1 MKRMFTDFGKRTMA
15 TVASLVLAGG
25 MAWAQPYV
33 AYTVD
38 SDKTLTLK
46 YLGDSNESDES
57 DAMVVSFSDIF
68 EGNYWINNTCSDVK
82 KVVFDESFKTDGYS
96 ISSMNGFFEYCRS
109 LETVEG
115 LGNLNTSNLTNV
127 MNMFDY
133 CSSLKSV
140 DFTGFNTSN
149 VISMM
154 NMFYYCDELTELDLS
169 SFNTKSVTDM
179 SWMFYGCSSLEKIFV
194 SENFTVDNVRYSDQ
208 MFDSCYKLEGATS
221 YNSSNTGASMANY
234 TTGYFLYKE
243 DNSAISAG
251 APYMSYTLDSEGVLT
266 FTYLGD
272 SQESEGK
279 VFSVANVFGS
289 DCAYWIKNNIKDP
302 GNIKKVVFDESFQQD
317 GYSIKSMA
325 EFFDECDAVE
335 SIEGLGN
342 LNTSEL
348 TTVREMFVGCGKLKS
363 IDLTGFNTSNVTN
376 MRGMFFW
383 CYALENLDLTGFDT
397 QNVTNMNSMFY
408 DCWSL
413 TKVDLSK
420 FNTSNVD
427 DMKWMFGYCT
437 GLTKVDLSTFNTS
450 KVGDVENMFYGDTLL
465 VTIYA
470 SDDFVIKDGAETR
483 DMFYNCGKLVGK
495 VAYDSDHID
504 GSMAT
509 FDGYLTKKVETE
521 PSDPTAVK
529 NLGAD
534 SLSGNV
540 EYYDLQG
547 HKMAAPSKGSM
558 VIVRKGGVSQ
568 LAVVK

>member
-1 MKRMFTDFGKRTMA
+1 MFTDFGMRA
-15 TVASLVLAGG
+15 VGTVAGLVLAGG

-68 EGNYWINNTCSDVK
+68 EGNYWISKTCSDVN

-96 ISSMNGFFEYCRS
+96 IRSMDGFFERCTS
-109 LETVEG
+109 LETVKG
-115 LGNLNTSNLTNV
+115 LGNLNTSDLMQV
-127 MNMFDY
+127 MNMFKNCY
-133 CSSLKSV
+133 SLESV

-149 VISMM
+149 IVSMM
-154 NMFYYCDELTELDLS
+154 NMFYSCDELTELDLS

-179 SWMFYGCSSLEKIFV
+179 SWMFFGCSNLKKIFV
-194 SENFTVDNVRYSDQ
+194 SENFTVDNVYSSDL

-325 EFFDECDAVE
+325 EFFDECNAVE

-450 KVGDVENMFYGDTLL
+450 KVGDAENMFYGDTLL

-483 DMFYNCGKLVGK
+483 DMFYNCAKLVGK

-547 HKMAAPSKGSM
+547 RKMAAPSKGSM